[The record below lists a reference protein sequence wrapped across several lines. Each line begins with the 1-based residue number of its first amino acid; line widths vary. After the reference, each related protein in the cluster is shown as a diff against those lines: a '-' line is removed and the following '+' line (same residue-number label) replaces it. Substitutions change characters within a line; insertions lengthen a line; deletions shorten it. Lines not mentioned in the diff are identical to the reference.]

1 MNVPRRHE
9 IIRIAI
15 PTPFTPGPV
24 NVFLVRDDPPVLIDA
39 AVKTDDAYTR
49 LSAALSQHG
58 LSVHDIGVILLTH
71 GHLDHVGLLP
81 RLVAESG
88 AETHAHPYVV
98 EAFADYDKSVRE
110 NIEFLADA
118 MRRFGAPP
126 DVVERAI
133 AERVALREY
142 AESMT
147 IQHPLCDGERVAG
160 FDVYF
165 VPGHSS
171 SDTLFYDPTTRAAV
185 TGDHVLKGISP
196 NPLLR
201 RPRGG
206 GARPKSLLEYQ
217 QSLLRTRGLDI
228 ETCYPGHGSPFDQ
241 HRHVIDNLLERHER
255 RTIEV
260 RALLAETSMT
270 PYEISMRLFPRL
282 EARALHFGI
291 SLAVGHLEVLEERG
305 MVASEEHKGVVR
317 YFLKKGS
324 GSHGIQ

>member
-1 MNVPRRHE
+1 MNVLRHRE

-24 NVFLVRDDPPVLIDA
+24 NVFLVLDDPPVLIDA
-39 AVKTDDAYTR
+39 AVKTDDAYER
-49 LSAALSQHG
+49 LSAALAQQG
-58 LSVHDIGVILLTH
+58 LSVGDIGVILLTH
-71 GHLDHVGLLP
+71 GHLDHVGLVP

-88 AETHAHPYVV
+88 AETYAHPYAV

-118 MRRFGAPP
+118 MRRFGAPA

-133 AERVALREY
+133 TERVALREY
-142 AESMT
+142 AESMN
-147 IQHPLCDGERVAG
+147 IQHPLRDGERVAG

-171 SDTLFYDPTTRAAV
+171 SDTLFYDPVTQAAI

-201 RPRGG
+201 RPRKDGT
-206 GARPKSLLEYQ
+206 RPKSLLEYQ
-217 QSLLRTRGLDI
+217 QSLLRTRSLDI

-260 RALLAETSMT
+260 RALLAENSMT
-270 PYEISMRLFPRL
+270 PYEVSMRLFPRL
-282 EARALHFGI
+282 EAKALHFGI

-305 MVASEEHKGVVR
+305 MATSEQYRGAVR
-317 YFLKKGS
+317 YSLKKGS
-324 GSHGIQ
+324 DSHGIQ